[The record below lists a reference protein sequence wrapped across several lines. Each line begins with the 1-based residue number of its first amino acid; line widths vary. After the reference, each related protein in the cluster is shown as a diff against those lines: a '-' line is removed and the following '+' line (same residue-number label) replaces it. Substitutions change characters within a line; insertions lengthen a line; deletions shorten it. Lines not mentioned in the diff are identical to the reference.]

1 MLMLYLDMHR
11 FINKVCYIHSDRT
24 CREPTTYNEIEKLIH
39 TNMTAIYVVAE
50 THAIDLLHV
59 LDR

>member
-11 FINKVCYIHSDRT
+11 SINKVCDLHSDRT
-24 CREPTTYNEIEKLIH
+24 CREPTTYDEIEKLIH
-39 TNMTAIYVVAE
+39 TNITAIYVVAE
-50 THAIDLLHV
+50 THAIDPLQV